1 MTKSKSNT
9 NKRDAPSTMEGLPTK
24 KPREWYNSE
33 NQNKSGGRTSS
44 AERRDWEENQA
55 ANVKKHGSRVPDK

>member
-9 NKRDAPSTMEGLPTK
+9 NKRAAPSTMEGLPTK

-33 NQNKSGGRTSS
+33 NKSQSSVRSKS
-44 AERRDWEENQA
+44 AERRDWEENQQ
-55 ANVKKHGSRVPDK
+55 ANEKKHGSRV